1 MRQIRLKLLS
11 LPVLMAVLAACA
23 SMGNTLAQDL
33 AWERWEKCRVGGI
46 VLSHIT
52 PDGRIWVTYTADHG
66 GALAHE
72 FFLDAESGFRSVCRM
87 PESD

>member
-1 MRQIRLKLLS
+1 MRQTRLTLLS

-46 VLSHIT
+46 VLSRHAY
-52 PDGRIWVTYTADHG
+52 PVDS
-66 GALAHE
+66 E
-72 FFLDAESGFRSVCRM
+72 
-87 PESD
+87 